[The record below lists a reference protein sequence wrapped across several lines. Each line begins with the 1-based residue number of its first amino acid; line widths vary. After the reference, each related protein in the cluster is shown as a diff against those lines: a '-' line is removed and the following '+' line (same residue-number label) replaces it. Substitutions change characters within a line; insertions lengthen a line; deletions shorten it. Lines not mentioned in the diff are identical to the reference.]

1 MCNPALTA
9 SGCELATIPFRAKTA
24 LRESIVLLFAFLRR
38 NPAPEQAFGILV
50 ERQTMSKTAIRF
62 TASLVKQGARCW
74 IVLPDEAAQLWGERA
89 HHYLAG
95 EIAGRPFRGRTE
107 QHNHQMI
114 LPVGAAWLRDSG
126 IQPAQEVACELC
138 LESPLLEE
146 LSDEIREAIQAD
158 PQAQAFFEGL
168 APFYRKNYLRWI
180 ESARTPVTRARRIA
194 EMVTCLR
201 EGRMQR

>member
-1 MCNPALTA
+1 
-9 SGCELATIPFRAKTA
+9 
-24 LRESIVLLFAFLRR
+24 
-38 NPAPEQAFGILV
+38 
-50 ERQTMSKTAIRF
+50 
-62 TASLVKQGARCW
+62 
-74 IVLPDEAAQLWGERA
+74 
-89 HHYLAG
+89 
-95 EIAGRPFRGRTE
+95 
-107 QHNHQMI
+107 MI

>member
-1 MCNPALTA
+1 
-9 SGCELATIPFRAKTA
+9 
-24 LRESIVLLFAFLRR
+24 
-38 NPAPEQAFGILV
+38 
-50 ERQTMSKTAIRF
+50 MSKTAIRF